1 MNTVIGLTG
10 PTGAGKSML
19 APVAEAF
26 GFSVIDCDRVA
37 RVAVKKD
44 TPGLAALVSAFGADI
59 LSSDGELNRA
69 VLAKKAFADPEH
81 TALLNETI
89 LPFIVTLI
97 EDAIRNKNALLDA
110 PTLFES
116 GIDRICTATVAVLAD
131 KTVRLSRITERDRLT
146 QEDALLR
153 LNAGK
158 PDPFYRE
165 KADYIL
171 YNNGSPEELNRQFSE
186 ILTEITGGQQHDR
199 I

>member
-37 RVAVKKD
+37 RIAVKKG

-69 VLAKKAFADPEH
+69 ALAKKAFANPEH
-81 TALLNETI
+81 TAPLNETI

-97 EDAIRNKNALLDA
+97 EDAIQNKNALLDA

-158 PDPFYRE
+158 PDAFYQE

-171 YNNGSPEELNRQFSE
+171 YNNGSPEELNRQFRE